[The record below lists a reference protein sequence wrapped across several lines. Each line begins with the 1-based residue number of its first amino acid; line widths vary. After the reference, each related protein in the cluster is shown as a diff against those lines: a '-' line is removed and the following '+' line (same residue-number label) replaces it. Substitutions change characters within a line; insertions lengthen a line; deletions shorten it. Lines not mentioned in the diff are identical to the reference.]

1 VAATFDTTFL
11 IRRGAGVG
19 TLLKGLGALA
29 LWLTSLTAVGASSAA
44 AQTAPQLELRQF
56 GWQADGA
63 LSPRSWNPV
72 LVRVSG
78 VGDDT
83 LRVQATLKMSSGS
96 ANQTFITPVAT
107 YAQDVALP
115 RGVTKD
121 VKLWVPLQLDGTYLV
136 TVQLLDSSGKVLA
149 EQTTP
154 GGHAARG
161 NGAPLVATLADSQ
174 TLAAQIGKI
183 EVPFQQGL
191 TAQVQTATL
200 APADV
205 PARAE
210 YLSAFQA
217 LVVQGAGAASLTG
230 EQKLAIRQWV
240 VAGGDLVIV
249 GGPDASRAAATLDGA
264 DQLGSPFGSVHGA
277 TDLQPLAGWV
287 GGDAALSS
295 VGSGA
300 SADIQLASA
309 APLAG
314 PQTRPLAAR
323 TAWGE
328 GSLTLLAADP
338 TLDPL
343 RGWSGTPQLLKRALE
358 PALASGATSP
368 DAARSSA
375 VSQASTS
382 SSTHPDDARLL
393 SAVDALPAGAFPD
406 WQHVALLL
414 GGFALIAG
422 PVLHLVLWRMDRRPW
437 LWIAVPGLAIVVTAG
452 IYAFAAM
459 QPGHDVVAN
468 AISEIRVDPSTG
480 DARQALAVGFFAP
493 LHDRL
498 SVHVS
503 GEVPVRVASANQMGG
518 GGLGMAFP
526 SSVARGGPMLPGFRV
541 VTGRDTQ
548 VEFTTNATMQN
559 GLRSLV
565 LSRTLS
571 RGEFGQLESDLHVEG
586 ADGIVRGTV
595 HNATPYALD
604 QVGLAIGQTI
614 AKVGP
619 MAPGQTS
626 SVVLDP
632 RMPPPMAPGSIP
644 YSFAWQLLGE
654 PSSGLRTNGSSPTG
668 LDLASDPETRR
679 RLRVVD
685 AVFSSSD
692 TSSPLAYTG
701 NGVPSTR
708 PSAVRPMLV
717 ALSSDTV
724 GTDVLPSV
732 GAQRTFELSVLEV
745 PVHLSI
751 QPGPFTLSSALTP
764 PSVTVDSGASL
775 NVGATSGG
783 TWLDLRGA
791 ATYTFRLDM
800 PGNAHVDRLTISTQ
814 QAGVPQPSSG
824 TNAVPTLPRTAGPS
838 TQGTF
843 SIYNWQ
849 TAAWQLLAS
858 GTQQVDVSD
867 APPFIGPDGSVRVKV
882 TSGGTDRL
890 VRFLPPEL
898 TLEGQ
903 AGS

>member
-1 VAATFDTTFL
+1 MGVLLCWLAWQAPDVAAQ
-11 IRRGAGVG
+11 
-19 TLLKGLGALA
+19 
-29 LWLTSLTAVGASSAA
+29 S
-44 AQTAPQLELRQF
+44 APQLELRQF
-56 GWQADGA
+56 GWQADGT

-78 VGDDT
+78 AGDDT
-83 LRVQATLKMSSGS
+83 VRVQATLKMSTGS

-121 VKLWVPLQLDGTYLV
+121 VKLWVPLQVDGTYLV
-136 TVQLLDSSGKVLA
+136 TVQLLDTSGKVLA

-161 NGAPLVATLADSQ
+161 NGAPLVATLADNQ

-191 TAQVQTATL
+191 TAQVQTVTL
-200 APADV
+200 AAADV
-205 PARAE
+205 PAHAE

-230 EQKLAIRQWV
+230 EQKRAIRQWV
-240 VAGGDLVIV
+240 VEGGDLVVV

-264 DQLGSPFGSVHGA
+264 DQFGSPFGSVRGS
-277 TDLQPLAGWV
+277 TDLQPLAAWV
-287 GGDAALSS
+287 GGDAASIAI
-295 VGSGA
+295 GTGP
-300 SADIQLASA
+300 SADIQLTSA

-314 PQTRPLAAR
+314 PRTRPLAAR
-323 TAWGE
+323 TAWGQ

-358 PALASGATSP
+358 PALASSP
-368 DAARSSA
+368 TPTDTARASA
-375 VSQASTS
+375 VPRPSAR
-382 SSTHPDDARLL
+382 PDDARLL

-414 GGFALIAG
+414 GGFALMAG

-437 LWIAVPGLAIVVTAG
+437 LWLAVPALAIVATAG

-468 AISEIRVDPSTG
+468 AIGEIRVDPSTG
-480 DARQALAVGFFAP
+480 DARQALAIGFFAP

-498 SVHVS
+498 SVHVN
-503 GEVPVRVASANQMGG
+503 GELPVRVATANQMGG
-518 GGLGMAFP
+518 SALGLGLPGSAT
-526 SSVARGGPMLPGFRV
+526 RGGGAPMLPGFRV
-541 VTGRDTQ
+541 VSGRDTQ
-548 VEFTTNATMQN
+548 VDFTSNATMQT

-565 LSRTLS
+565 LSRTLT
-571 RGEFGQLESDLHVEG
+571 RAEFGQLQTDLRVEG
-586 ADGIVRGTV
+586 ADGVVRGAV
-595 HNATPYALD
+595 RNATPYALD
-604 QVGLAIGQTI
+604 QVGLVIGQTI
-614 AKVGP
+614 AKIGP

-626 SVVLDP
+626 SVALDP
-632 RMPPPMAPGSIP
+632 RAPPPMAPGAIP

-654 PSSGLRTNGSSPTG
+654 PSAGMRTGSGSPTG

-692 TSSPLAYTG
+692 ASSPLAYNG
-701 NGVPSTR
+701 SGVPNSR
-708 PSAVRPMLV
+708 PSAVRPMLI
-717 ALSSDTV
+717 ALSTDNI

-732 GAQRTFELSVLEV
+732 GTQRTFELSVLEV
-745 PVHLSI
+745 PVHLNI

-764 PSVTVDSGASL
+764 PSVAVDSGASL

-791 ATYTFRLDM
+791 ATYTFRPDM
-800 PGNAHVDRLTISTQ
+800 PGNAHIDRLTISTQ
-814 QAGVPQPSSG
+814 QAGVPQPSGG
-824 TNAVPTLPRTAGPS
+824 TNAAPTLPRAAGPS

-849 TAAWQLLAS
+849 TAAWQMLAP

-867 APPFIGPDGSVRVKV
+867 APPYIGPDGSVRVKV

-898 TLEGQ
+898 TLEGEV
-903 AGS
+903 SS

>member
-1 VAATFDTTFL
+1 MRPKACTQTAITCLGVL
-11 IRRGAGVG
+11 I
-19 TLLKGLGALA
+19 LGLVWLA
-29 LWLTSLTAVGASSAA
+29 PTAA
-44 AQTAPQLELRQF
+44 AQTTPQLELRQF
-56 GWQADGA
+56 GWQADGT

-78 VGDDT
+78 TGDDT
-83 LRVQATLKMSSGS
+83 LRVQATLKMSTGS

-136 TVQLLDSSGKVLA
+136 TVQLLDSGGKVLA

-154 GGHAARG
+154 GGHPARG

-183 EVPFQQGL
+183 QVPFQQGL
-191 TAQVQTATL
+191 TAQVQTVAL

-217 LVVQGAGAASLTG
+217 LVIQGAGAASLTG
-230 EQKLAIRQWV
+230 EQKGAIRQWV
-240 VAGGDLVIV
+240 VDGGDLVIV
-249 GGPDASRAAATLDGA
+249 GGPDAARAATTLDGA
-264 DQLGSPFGSVHGA
+264 DQLSSPFGMVRGA
-277 TDLQPLAGWV
+277 TDLQPLATWV
-287 GGDAALSS
+287 GDDAAASPP
-295 VGSGA
+295 GSGA
-300 SADIQLASA
+300 SADIQLPSA

-314 PQTRPLAAR
+314 PPGRPLAAR
-323 TAWGE
+323 TAWGD

-358 PALASGATSP
+358 PALASSP
-368 DAARSSA
+368 TTTDASRSSA
-375 VSQASTS
+375 VPQLSA
-382 SSTHPDDARLL
+382 HPDDARLL
-393 SAVDALPAGAFPD
+393 NAVDALPAAAFPD
-406 WQHVALLL
+406 WQHIALLL

-422 PVLHLVLWRMDRRPW
+422 PVLHLVLWRLDRRPW
-437 LWIAVPGLAIVVTAG
+437 LWVAVPSLAIVVTAG

-468 AISEIRVDPSTG
+468 AISELRVDPSTG

-493 LHDRL
+493 LRDRL
-498 SVHVS
+498 SVQVN

-518 GGLGMAFP
+518 SALGMGFSG
-526 SSVARGGPMLPGFRV
+526 SSARGGPLLPGFRV
-541 VTGRDTQ
+541 VSGRDTQ
-548 VEFTTNATMQN
+548 VDFTSNATMQN

-571 RGEFGQLESDLHVEG
+571 RGEFGQLASDLRVEG
-586 ADGIVRGTV
+586 ADGIVRGSV
-595 HNATPYALD
+595 RNATPYALD
-604 QVGLAIGQTI
+604 QVGLVIGQTI
-614 AKVGP
+614 ANLGP

-632 RMPPPMAPGSIP
+632 RMPPPLAPGSIP
-644 YSFAWQLLGE
+644 YSFAWQLLGQ
-654 PSSGLRTNGSSPTG
+654 PSTSLRANGGSPTA
-668 LDLASDPETRR
+668 LELPSDPETRR
-679 RLRVVD
+679 RVRVVD

-692 TSSPLAYTG
+692 ATAPLGYNSGGASG
-701 NGVPSTR
+701 TR
-708 PSAVRPMLV
+708 PSAVRPMLI
-717 ALSSDTV
+717 ALS
-724 GTDVLPSV
+724 TDSIGVDVVPSV

-751 QPGPFTLSSALTP
+751 PPGPFTLSSTLTP
-764 PSVTVDSGASL
+764 PSVAVDSGASL

-791 ATYTFRLDM
+791 ATYTFRPDM

-814 QAGVPQPSSG
+814 QAGVPQPNTGTSSG
-824 TNAVPTLPRTAGPS
+824 ATLPRAAGPS

-867 APPFIGPDGSVRVKV
+867 TPPFIGPDGSVRVKV
-882 TSGGTDRL
+882 TSGGSDRL

-898 TLEGQ
+898 TLEGEV
-903 AGS
+903 GS